1 MNGQFLTQARREGD
15 GEGEA
20 ADPEGGGER
29 RDRKPFHAFRSTF
42 DRLCRERGQNPEF
55 IQAQMGH
62 SDPRLTL
69 VHYGQWSEVG
79 EAGGGGTRRGGWL
92 PV

>member
-1 MNGQFLTQARREGD
+1 MLNPQ
-15 GEGEA
+15 
-20 ADPEGGGER
+20 
-29 RDRKPFHAFRSTF
+29 H

-69 VHYGQWSEVG
+69 NHYGQCCEVAKKA
-79 EAGGGGTRRGGWL
+79 EAERVEAVGF